1 MEQAAGDPLVGPREQ
16 KELAVVTAWSRET
29 VLGDIAEVSEVSE
42 ESPLWPYVTSTVEN
56 CLGQKCPRIDDC
68 HVKEARRRAVAADL
82 VVVNHHLLF
91 ADMALRDAG
100 FGEIL
105 PTAQCVVI
113 DEAHQL
119 PELAANAFGHALS
132 ARQLR
137 ELSRDSDRAAR
148 SEAPDMPDL
157 REAARLLEQGVE
169 QAIGALAQF
178 SGKQS
183 ESLLTAH
190 PLLGELLETLHGH
203 LTSLGTQLEL
213 AAGRGEE
220 LEACERDP
228 TRAFEILMNASM
240 GNPGVIQSAM
250 ARIGK
255 KLQQK
260 VASGELKPQEL
271 VAEAEDM
278 IKEFQSHP
286 AFVDLM
292 ETFRTAF
299 NVNPVDVAR
308 AQGTSVRLAE
318 VRERLKKKAEMKEKE
333 KNPSATSNKGVP
345 TNNSVTETDEY
356 ASIRP
361 PTRKKK

>member
-1 MEQAAGDPLVGPREQ
+1 
-16 KELAVVTAWSRET
+16 
-29 VLGDIAEVSEVSE
+29 
-42 ESPLWPYVTSTVEN
+42 
-56 CLGQKCPRIDDC
+56 
-68 HVKEARRRAVAADL
+68 

-169 QAIGALAQF
+169 QAIGALTQF

-190 PLLGELLETLHGH
+190 PVLGELLETLHGH
-203 LTSLGTQLEL
+203 LSSLGTQLEL

-220 LEACERDP
+220 LEACERRSAELLLKLRECLQQDDP
-228 TRAFEILMNASM
+228 DAVRWLEAGARGFVLHVTPLSIADRFRARLEHYPAAWVFCSGTLAIGGSVAHFCRELGIVEADEAVWHSPFDYANQALLHLPPIPCDPGDQRYLPLICDIAEAVFAASRGRAFFSLHELPGAGILRRPS
-240 GNPGVIQSAM
+240 
-250 ARIGK
+250 
-255 KLQQK
+255 
-260 VASGELKPQEL
+260 
-271 VAEAEDM
+271 
-278 IKEFQSHP
+278 
-286 AFVDLM
+286 
-292 ETFRTAF
+292 
-299 NVNPVDVAR
+299 AR
-308 AQGTSVRLAE
+308 ATALADPCA
-318 VRERLKKKAEMKEKE
+318 RGCAARTPARR
-333 KNPSATSNKGVP
+333 VP
-345 TNNSVTETDEY
+345 AAGQCRVVWHRHVLGGGGCAWGGLVLRHY
-356 ASIRP
+356 RQAPVCAAR
-361 PTRKKK
+361 

>member
-1 MEQAAGDPLVGPREQ
+1 
-16 KELAVVTAWSRET
+16 
-29 VLGDIAEVSEVSE
+29 
-42 ESPLWPYVTSTVEN
+42 
-56 CLGQKCPRIDDC
+56 
-68 HVKEARRRAVAADL
+68 
-82 VVVNHHLLF
+82 
-91 ADMALRDAG
+91 
-100 FGEIL
+100 
-105 PTAQCVVI
+105 
-113 DEAHQL
+113 
-119 PELAANAFGHALS
+119 
-132 ARQLR
+132 
-137 ELSRDSDRAAR
+137 
-148 SEAPDMPDL
+148 
-157 REAARLLEQGVE
+157 
-169 QAIGALAQF
+169 
-178 SGKQS
+178 
-183 ESLLTAH
+183 
-190 PLLGELLETLHGH
+190 
-203 LTSLGTQLEL
+203 
-213 AAGRGEE
+213 
-220 LEACERDP
+220 
-228 TRAFEILMNASM
+228 MNASM